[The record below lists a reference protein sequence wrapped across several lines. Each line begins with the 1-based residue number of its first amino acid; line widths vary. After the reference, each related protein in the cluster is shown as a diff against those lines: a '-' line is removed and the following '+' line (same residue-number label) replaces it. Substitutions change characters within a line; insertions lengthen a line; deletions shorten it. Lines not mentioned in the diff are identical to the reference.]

1 MIVIIKKKKVIRMTL
16 IILAIGMMSLITN
29 YSVSCFNNKQEP
41 FHKGNKENSN
51 HVAITC
57 NVDWGNEYI
66 DTMLE
71 TLKEENVKITFM
83 VTGRWAD
90 KYPDILMKI
99 KADGHEIGNH
109 GYKHTDY
116 SKLDYKS
123 NYDEIQKSKKIIEN
137 IIKEDT
143 KFFEP
148 PSGYYS
154 ENTVKAAVDLNYIP
168 IKWTL
173 DTIDWKYKDNPDK
186 IVQRIKSKDMEDS
199 GIILMHPTKAT
210 SQALKSIIETIRNN
224 GYEVGCL
231 SDIFDM

>member
-1 MIVIIKKKKVIRMTL
+1 MIFIIKKKKVITLTL
-16 IILAIGMMSLITN
+16 IILAIGIMSIITN
-29 YSVSCFNNKQEP
+29 YSITCFDNKQEP
-41 FHKGNKENSN
+41 FYKGDKENSN

-66 DTMLE
+66 DSMLK

-99 KADGHEIGNH
+99 KSDGHEIGNH

-116 SKLDYKS
+116 SKLDYQS
-123 NYDEIQKSKKIIEN
+123 NYDEIKKSKN
-137 IIKEDT
+137 IIDNIINEDT

-154 ENTVKAAVDLNYIP
+154 ENTVKAAFDLNYIP
-168 IKWTL
+168 VKWTL
-173 DTIDWKYKDNPDK
+173 DTIDWKYKDNPEE
-186 IVQRIKSKDMEDS
+186 IVNRIKSKGVEES
-199 GIILMHPTKAT
+199 GIILMHPTEAT
-210 SQALKSIIETIRNN
+210 SQSLKSIIETVRNS
-224 GYEVGCL
+224 GYEVGRL
-231 SDIFDM
+231 SDIFDI